1 MMGGWMDE
9 GSIEKQETEESRV
22 VDRKGAL
29 LNIRPTQSAEP
40 WL

>member
-1 MMGGWMDE
+1 MDE

-22 VDRKGAL
+22 VGRKGAL
-29 LNIRPTQSAEP
+29 LDVRPTQSADP

>member
-22 VDRKGAL
+22 VGRKGAL
-29 LNIRPTQSAEP
+29 LDVRPTQSADP